1 MNFEKEKFE
10 EIAAQL
16 VNFEK
21 EELKFNLCQSE
32 LLLKNS
38 QIVTLKLELEKAKQ
52 GLKDCFASTQQA
64 QKMQEAS

>member
-1 MNFEKEKFE
+1 
-10 EIAAQL
+10 

-38 QIVTLKLELEKAKQ
+38 QIVTLKLELEKTKQ
-52 GLKDCFASTQQA
+52 GLKDCFTTTQQA
-64 QKMQEAS
+64 QKLQEAS